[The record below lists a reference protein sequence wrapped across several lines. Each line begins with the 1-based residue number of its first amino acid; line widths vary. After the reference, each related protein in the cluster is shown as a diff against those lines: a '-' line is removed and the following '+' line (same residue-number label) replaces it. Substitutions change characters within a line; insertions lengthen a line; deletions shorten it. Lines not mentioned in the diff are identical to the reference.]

1 MSAKKIVVLS
11 AGLGQPSSTRLL
23 ADRLAEAS
31 ARSMLEQGSPAE
43 FRVVEL
49 RDLAHDV
56 TDAMLTGFP
65 SEALADVLEAVGA
78 ADGVVAVTPVFTAS
92 YSGLFKSFFDVL
104 DNTALAGTPVLV
116 GATAGTARH
125 SLVLDYE
132 LRPLFSYLRAVVVP
146 TGVFA
151 AAEDWGAGDAT
162 TSGLPE
168 RVTRAADEFA
178 ALVAL
183 RRTERRDPFADVV
196 SFEEQLG
203 RLSADGGV

>member
-1 MSAKKIVVLS
+1 VSTRKIVVLS

-31 ARSMLEQGSPAE
+31 ARALLDQGSPAE

-65 SEALADVLEAVGA
+65 SEALADVLAAVGA
-78 ADGVVAVTPVFTAS
+78 ADGVVAVTPVFTGS

-104 DNTALAGTPVLV
+104 DNTALTGTPVLI

-125 SLVLDYE
+125 SLVLDHE

-151 AAEDWGAGDAT
+151 AAEDWGAGDST
-162 TSGLPE
+162 TTGLPE

-178 ALVAL
+178 ALVSL
-183 RRTERRDPFADVV
+183 RHTERRDPFVDVV

-203 RLSADGGV
+203 RLGVPDDI

>member
-1 MSAKKIVVLS
+1 VSTKKIVVIS

-31 ARSMLEQGSPAE
+31 ARSLLEQGSPAE

-65 SEALADVLEAVGA
+65 SEALADVLEAVGG
-78 ADGVVAVTPVFTAS
+78 ADGLVAVTPVFTGS

-104 DNTALAGTPVLV
+104 DNTALTGTPVLV

-125 SLVLDYE
+125 SLVLDHE

-203 RLSADGGV
+203 RLNADGAV

>member
-1 MSAKKIVVLS
+1 MSTRKIVVLA

-31 ARSMLEQGSPAE
+31 ARALLDQGSPAE

-56 TDAMLTGFP
+56 VDAMLTGFP
-65 SEALADVLEAVGA
+65 SEALADVLAAVGA
-78 ADGVVAVTPVFTAS
+78 ADGVVAVTPVFTGS

-104 DNTALAGTPVLV
+104 DNTALTGTPLLI

-125 SLVLDYE
+125 SLVLDHE

-162 TSGLPE
+162 TTGLPE

-183 RRTERRDPFADVV
+183 RHTERRDPFADVV

-203 RLSADGGV
+203 RLGVPDEI

>member
-1 MSAKKIVVLS
+1 VSAKKIVVLS

>member
-1 MSAKKIVVLS
+1 VSTRKIVVLS

-31 ARSMLEQGSPAE
+31 ARALLDQGSPAD

-49 RDLAHDV
+49 RDHAHDV

-65 SEALADVLEAVGA
+65 SEALADVLAAVGA
-78 ADGVVAVTPVFTAS
+78 ADGVVAVTPVFTGS

-104 DNTALAGTPVLV
+104 DNTALTGTPVLI

-125 SLVLDYE
+125 SLVLDHE

-151 AAEDWGAGDAT
+151 AAEDWGAGDST
-162 TSGLPE
+162 TTGLPE

-178 ALVAL
+178 ALVSL
-183 RRTERRDPFADVV
+183 RHTERRDPFADVV

-203 RLSADGGV
+203 RLGVPDDI

>member
-1 MSAKKIVVLS
+1 VSTKKIVVIS

-31 ARSMLEQGSPAE
+31 ARSLLEQGSPAE

-65 SEALADVLEAVGA
+65 SEALADVLEAVGG
-78 ADGVVAVTPVFTAS
+78 ADGLVAVTPVFTGS

-104 DNTALAGTPVLV
+104 DNTALTGTPVLV

-125 SLVLDYE
+125 SLVLDHE

-203 RLSADGGV
+203 RLSADGAV

>member
-1 MSAKKIVVLS
+1 VSTKKIVVIS

-31 ARSMLEQGSPAE
+31 ARSLLEQGSPAE

-65 SEALADVLEAVGA
+65 SEALADVLDAVGG
-78 ADGVVAVTPVFTAS
+78 ADGLVAVTPVFTGS

-104 DNTALAGTPVLV
+104 DNTALTGTPVLV

-125 SLVLDYE
+125 SLVLDHE

-203 RLSADGGV
+203 RLRADGAV

>member
-1 MSAKKIVVLS
+1 MSTRKIVVLS

-31 ARSMLEQGSPAE
+31 ARALLDQGSPAE

-49 RDLAHDV
+49 RDHAHDV

-65 SEALADVLEAVGA
+65 SEALADVLTAVGA
-78 ADGVVAVTPVFTAS
+78 ADGVVAVTPVFTGS

-104 DNTALAGTPVLV
+104 DNTALTGTPVLI

-125 SLVLDYE
+125 SLVLDHE

-151 AAEDWGAGDAT
+151 AAEDWGAGDST
-162 TSGLPE
+162 TTGLPE

-178 ALVAL
+178 ALVSL
-183 RRTERRDPFADVV
+183 RHTERRDPFADVV

-203 RLSADGGV
+203 RLGVPDDI

>member
-1 MSAKKIVVLS
+1 VSTKKIVVIS

-31 ARSMLEQGSPAE
+31 ARSLLEQGSPAE

-78 ADGVVAVTPVFTAS
+78 ADGLVAVTPVFTAS

-104 DNTALAGTPVLV
+104 DNAALTGTPVLV

-125 SLVLDYE
+125 SLVLDHE

-203 RLSADGGV
+203 RLSADGAV

>member
-1 MSAKKIVVLS
+1 MSTRKIVVLS

-31 ARSMLEQGSPAE
+31 ARALLDQGSPAD

-49 RDLAHDV
+49 RDHAHDV

-65 SEALADVLEAVGA
+65 SEALADVLAAVGA
-78 ADGVVAVTPVFTAS
+78 ADGVVAVTPVFTGS

-104 DNTALAGTPVLV
+104 DNTALTGTPVLI

-125 SLVLDYE
+125 SLVLDHE

-151 AAEDWGAGDAT
+151 AAEDWGAGDST
-162 TSGLPE
+162 TTGLPE

-178 ALVAL
+178 ALVSL
-183 RRTERRDPFADVV
+183 RHTERRDPFADVV

-203 RLSADGGV
+203 RLGVPDDI

>member
-1 MSAKKIVVLS
+1 VSTKKIVVIS

-31 ARSMLEQGSPAE
+31 ARSLLEQGSPAE

-65 SEALADVLEAVGA
+65 SEALADVLDAVGG
-78 ADGVVAVTPVFTAS
+78 ADGLVAVTPVFTGS

-104 DNTALAGTPVLV
+104 DNTALTGTPVLV

-125 SLVLDYE
+125 SLVLDHE

-203 RLSADGGV
+203 RLSADGAV